1 MNKHTHTIT
10 DLVNQLNKIEFTST
24 KDGSLISSSFIVSY
38 NAKIRL
44 DHTTNLYALLPQIN
58 VKCATSNTRVYG
70 WAIDNKDEAAVFLEW
85 FAVKQSKVTLATLA
99 AEYSRKDAQ
108 QDEVEYLFYSL

>member
-44 DHTTNLYALLPQIN
+44 DHTTNLYALLPQVN
-58 VKCATSNTRVYG
+58 VRCATSNTRAYG
-70 WAIDNKDEAAVFLEW
+70 WDLDNKDEAAVFLEW
-85 FAVKQSKVTLATLA
+85 FAVKQSKVTA

-108 QDEVEYLFYSL
+108 QDEAEYLFYSL